1 MAAKRAT
8 PAARRRRLAPSYLVA
23 VLLLALF
30 VVNYQLFVSLL
41 IPLGSL
47 LFFLPRIG
55 AGNAF
60 AAAAAL
66 AFVSPWQITDAARTT
81 PWAPTPSADLN
92 DLLDII
98 GVQSGLFLELGSG
111 DGRNL
116 LLAAQ
121 RGFSQS
127 IGLELSPA
135 LVALSR
141 LRLWLAQINGT
152 VHRAD
157 VLTAALPAEA
167 SVVYLYLSRE
177 ALETLAPRLACAYHS
192 RGTLVLSRGFE
203 LPDWS
208 PPFERLERGP
218 TTLLAYNASDASD
231 ACVE

>member
-1 MAAKRAT
+1 MRRSAAT
-8 PAARRRRLAPSYLVA
+8 AA
-23 VLLLALF
+23 
-30 VVNYQLFVSLL
+30 
-41 IPLGSL
+41 GS
-47 LFFLPRIG
+47 
-55 AGNAF
+55 
-60 AAAAAL
+60 
-66 AFVSPWQITDAARTT
+66 VARTASSGGGT
-81 PWAPTPSADLN
+81 RSAATQV
-92 DLLDII
+92 
-98 GVQSGLFLELGSG
+98 GVEV
-111 DGRNL
+111 DARCNGRNL

-192 RGTLVLSRGFE
+192 RGTLVLSRDFE